1 MSQQSKLRQSR
12 NQWKRKAKERAE
24 HNRYLRKELERIRK
38 ERDHSRQALKET
50 QDRLRQ
56 KEAQAQGLV
65 VHHKV
70 DLVWLALQ
78 LFVGARISF
87 RAVARVLRLLAEVLG
102 IKKAPCPQTLVNWV
116 TSLSMV
122 RLQAARL
129 LQGVS
134 LRLAPCTHGCI
145 WMIDIRIGLGPGKM
159 LSVLALHARH
169 HQRVAAA
176 PGFPQVQGIA
186 GSVAA
191 SWTGETIA
199 DLLQRVMVVRGRP
212 AADRK
217 DCGSEWHQAIGL

>member
-24 HNRYLRKELERIRK
+24 HNQYLRKELERIRK

-50 QDRLRQ
+50 QARLRQ

-87 RAVARVLRLLAEVLG
+87 RAVSRVLRLLAEVLG

-116 TSLSMV
+116 TSLSIV
-122 RLQAARL
+122 RIQSARL
-129 LQGVS
+129 LQGGVS
-134 LRLAPCTHGCI
+134 LVSVQVMNTSITPP
-145 WMIDIRIGLGPGKM
+145 LGIP
-159 LSVLALHARH
+159 SRR
-169 HQRVAAA
+169 QE
-176 PGFPQVQGIA
+176 
-186 GSVAA
+186 
-191 SWTGETIA
+191 GETER
-199 DLLQRVMVVRGRP
+199 LRRVERRHAP
-212 AADRK
+212 R
-217 DCGSEWHQAIGL
+217 